1 MDYDSTLKLCFLL
14 GFLCCWLISLTIR
27 AVTGAVRLFLL
38 RMEVREL
45 CRQVEQLEY
54 FGEHPPGDGT
64 SSP

>member
-1 MDYDSTLKLCFLL
+1 MDYDSTMKLCFLL

-45 CRQVEQLEY
+45 CRQVEY
-54 FGEHPPGDGT
+54 FGGHPPGDGT